1 MDKISEP
8 TQDYQFDGITM
19 CNPVAKSG
27 GTYFIKFLMGEGT
40 PLYVQAPP
48 CESKNGIVVAN
59 RKCLVDLKFNDND
72 RVFIQWLEDLEMHC
86 HKIIYENRTKWFDGS
101 LEMNDI
107 ENYFTPPVK
116 TYQSGKNFIVRCDIY
131 NILGKPQLQ
140 VFDEKETQITPE
152 SIAPSDCMASIIEVK
167 GIKCSSRSFQI
178 IMEVKQMLK
187 IVKTDI
193 FTKCLIKHKSNEVL
207 ETLDDV
213 TSEESHETTEVD
225 NDEPSKF
232 NIIPTDTEEVT
243 TDNSTNIEV
252 SEPVPEKQEETTI
265 EETILIEDPDPVDE
279 LVDELV
285 DEPITIEEQLTA
297 DDIQLPEEEILS
309 TTENVMEPDNES
321 NMESMDTSSN
331 YNLVNAEEIN
341 IEPSGD
347 VFEIMSR
354 ESVYKKMYKDARRRA
369 REAKEIAMTAYLEA
383 NNIKNTYMLED
394 TETDSDDDLDYIAP
408 K

>member
-48 CESKNGIVVAN
+48 CESKNGIVAAN
-59 RKCLVDLKFNDND
+59 RRCLIDLKFNDND

-86 HKIIYENRTKWFDGS
+86 HKVIYENRAKWFEGS

-116 TYQSGKNFIVRCDIY
+116 TYQSGKNFLVRCDIY

-207 ETLDDV
+207 EPLDDV
-213 TSEESHETTEVD
+213 TSEESHETTDVD

-243 TDNSTNIEV
+243 TDNNTDNEV
-252 SEPVPEKQEETTI
+252 AEPAPEKQEELTI
-265 EETILIEDPDPVDE
+265 EETNPIE
-279 LVDELV
+279 
-285 DEPITIEEQLTA
+285 EPLAVEESNTIEEQVTD
-297 DDIQLPEEEILS
+297 DDIQLSEEEILS

-321 NMESMDTSSN
+321 NMEYMDTSST